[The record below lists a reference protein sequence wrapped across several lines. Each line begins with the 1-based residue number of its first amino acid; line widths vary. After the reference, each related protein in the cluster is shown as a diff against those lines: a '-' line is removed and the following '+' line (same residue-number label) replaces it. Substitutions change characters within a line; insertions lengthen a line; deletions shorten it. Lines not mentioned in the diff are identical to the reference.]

1 MGTIG
6 ILGITYV
13 LFLILLEIKDVKHE
27 LRNKNRLLE
36 QNNRIVKEL
45 EERNE
50 NKRRIRAVS

>member
-45 EERNE
+45 EE
-50 NKRRIRAVS
+50 KK